1 MDLVVK
7 CGASNLQNLKDY
19 LCNQKSIYVISACE
33 TKKQKKWQKLGISN
47 IMNIMNFTN
56 CNNKLISVSN
66 TYTAL
71 KISTKINETNVLGVH
86 VLLF

>member
-1 MDLVVK
+1 
-7 CGASNLQNLKDY
+7 
-19 LCNQKSIYVISACE
+19 
-33 TKKQKKWQKLGISN
+33 
-47 IMNIMNFTN
+47 MNIMNFTN

-86 VLLF
+86 FFAIFIPLRAPIFN